1 MRTVN
6 EQGHTFEE
14 WMSPSEIA
22 AAIQPIADRINEDYK
37 DKSPLFVVVLNGAF
51 IFASDLI
58 RRFNGRC
65 KVTFIRLKSYEGMTS
80 TGEIRFVIPL
90 QQNIEGRDI
99 IVVEDIVD
107 TGLTMHHLKRY
118 LLDQGAASVRVAAML
133 CKPDKLQFADAA
145 PDYVVRRISN
155 EFVIGYGLDLEG
167 FARNLDAIYKIKEY

>member
-1 MRTVN
+1 MRTVQ
-6 EQGHTFEE
+6 EQGHIFEE
-14 WMSPSEIA
+14 WITPSELA
-22 AAIQPIADRINEDYK
+22 AEIQPIADRINEDYK
-37 DKSPLFVVVLNGAF
+37 TKSPLFVVVLNGAF

-145 PDYVVRRISN
+145 PDYVVRRITN

>member
-167 FARNLDAIYKIKEY
+167 FARNLDAIYKIQE